1 MQALH
6 LGSIT
11 NERASGTRKETNCC
25 RFTRRSSLRFAWCHT
40 TLYNMV
46 NLHLRDVILV
56 NLGFHMCSQCLS
68 MLIPF
73 SHTTNTIYLDLA
85 NCHRANRPDTKETP
99 LGASSI
105 SCVFSHSLL
114 RSPLTIEVL
123 FTGYSHCRSHN
134 NHRLTRLNLKT
145 EEICWGGSTLEESS
159 TWLRRL
165 FQQHLECYKINC
177 IRTQG
182 QYHASAH
189 HRIQTR
195 HSMPCGSYI

>member
-1 MQALH
+1 MTYNTLH
-6 LGSIT
+6 
-11 NERASGTRKETNCC
+11 
-25 RFTRRSSLRFAWCHT
+25 
-40 TLYNMV
+40 MV
-46 NLHLRDVILV
+46 NLLIRDVILV
-56 NLGFHMCSQCLS
+56 NLGFHIAINVFPCSFLFLTLQ
-68 MLIPF
+68 I
-73 SHTTNTIYLDLA
+73 HIGRIYLDLA

-145 EEICWGGSTLEESS
+145 EEICWGGSALEESS

-177 IRTQG
+177 IT
-182 QYHASAH
+182 
-189 HRIQTR
+189 TLD
-195 HSMPCGSYI
+195 

>member
-1 MQALH
+1 M
-6 LGSIT
+6 
-11 NERASGTRKETNCC
+11 
-25 RFTRRSSLRFAWCHT
+25 
-40 TLYNMV
+40 
-46 NLHLRDVILV
+46 NLLLRDVILV

-182 QYHASAH
+182 QYYAKLDSNYLENTKWSSWNTNKTHKALWVIHLAH
-189 HRIQTR
+189 WLGFATGRPI
-195 HSMPCGSYI
+195 IK

>member
-1 MQALH
+1 MTYNTLH
-6 LGSIT
+6 
-11 NERASGTRKETNCC
+11 
-25 RFTRRSSLRFAWCHT
+25 
-40 TLYNMV
+40 MV
-46 NLHLRDVILV
+46 NLLIRDVILV
-56 NLGFHMCSQCLS
+56 NLGFHIAINVFPCSFLFLTLQ
-68 MLIPF
+68 I
-73 SHTTNTIYLDLA
+73 HIGRIYLDLA
-85 NCHRANRPDTKETP
+85 NCHRANRPDTEETP

-145 EEICWGGSTLEESS
+145 EEICWGGSALEESS

-182 QYHASAH
+182 QYYARLDSNYLKNTKWSSWNTNKTHNALWVIHLAH
-189 HRIQTR
+189 WLGFVT
-195 HSMPCGSYI
+195 GSPIIK